1 MRASCDIVVRVDVA
15 AAIAAGM
22 VRASRKAG
30 AGAERE
36 WEWEREC
43 ERERE
48 RESGGGCG
56 AERWAGYP
64 SCPLPP
70 SPSPSHPRTQIFYE
84 SANGVLLSEGFDGVI
99 PPRFFTGAE
108 ERKTGESLDLAEL
121 APLLEAD
128 GDVPAADGVGG
139 GGGTS
144 AG

>member
-1 MRASCDIVVRVDVA
+1 M
-15 AAIAAGM
+15 
-22 VRASRKAG
+22 
-30 AGAERE
+30 
-36 WEWEREC
+36 
-43 ERERE
+43 
-48 RESGGGCG
+48 GGLPH
-56 AERWAGYP
+56 AHWHP
-64 SCPLPP
+64 SCTLPP

-121 APLLEAD
+121 APRLEAD

-139 GGGTS
+139 GGGMS

>member
-1 MRASCDIVVRVDVA
+1 M
-15 AAIAAGM
+15 
-22 VRASRKAG
+22 
-30 AGAERE
+30 
-36 WEWEREC
+36 
-43 ERERE
+43 
-48 RESGGGCG
+48 GGCG
-56 AERWAGYP
+56 AGWATP
-64 SCPLPP
+64 CALAPLLHPPP

-121 APLLEAD
+121 APRLEAD

-139 GGGTS
+139 GGGMS